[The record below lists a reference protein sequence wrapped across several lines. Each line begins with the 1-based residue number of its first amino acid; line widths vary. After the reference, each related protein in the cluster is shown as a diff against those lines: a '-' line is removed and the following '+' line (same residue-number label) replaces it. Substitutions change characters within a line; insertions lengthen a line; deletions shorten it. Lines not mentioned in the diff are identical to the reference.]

1 LTAGYLNEGDNV
13 KKKLYRYITD
23 KSNGEF
29 PMTKAR
35 REFKLPWRV
44 SGKGIKSDFSNT
56 ASGKSVGLHG
66 QD

>member
-1 LTAGYLNEGDNV
+1 V

-44 SGKGIKSDFSNT
+44 SGKGIKSDFSNV
-56 ASGKSVGLHG
+56 ASGKIAGLHG
-66 QD
+66 ED